1 MIYIQYL
8 LKPSENFVDKSK
20 IIIVREKLCE
30 SLAIDL
36 ALDQFVCAEKI
47 KEMAFAGPCFHRV
60 SLDGKTIRKM
70 DEVNISFIG
79 FPVSAGTHQLEMH
92 YKSPGLEKGIIVSI
106 AGLVILLC
114 LAAGR
119 RLLARSRRKKH

>member
-36 ALDQFVCAEKI
+36 ALDKFVCAEKI

-60 SLDGKTIRKM
+60 SLDGKIRILALHIKLFDKFQEHSLTIN
-70 DEVNISFIG
+70 E
-79 FPVSAGTHQLEMH
+79 SARNF
-92 YKSPGLEKGIIVSI
+92 KVFF
-106 AGLVILLC
+106 
-114 LAAGR
+114 
-119 RLLARSRRKKH
+119 